1 MKIIFRF
8 FITIIFLA
16 LLAGTLYFLY
26 DKSKE
31 KPVIF
36 DTMKPFYTD
45 ISTKAV
51 ATGSIV
57 PRKEIEI
64 KPQVSGVIERIFAE
78 PGDTLRKGDL
88 IAKLEIIPD
97 MVTLNNAETKLN
109 LARIS
114 RKNAEREFIR
124 RKNLYDKGIISE
136 ADFLQHEND
145 YSKAKEEVA
154 AAESNL
160 QLIRDGA
167 KQQSKE
173 TTNTLV
179 KSTIKGMI
187 LDIPVEVGD
196 SVIEANVFNVGTTI
210 ATVADMTKMIF
221 KGRVDESDVGKIKEG
236 MNLLLTIGAMETEKY
251 NATLEYIAPKGVK
264 ESGAIQFEI
273 RAAVTL
279 DPSQFLRAGY
289 SATAD
294 IVFEQRKNVLALKE
308 SLLQFD
314 GDTVFVEV
322 ETAPQQFKKRTI
334 EVGLSDGIN
343 IEIVSGLSKTDRI
356 KIWDKPRRGR

>member
-1 MKIIFRF
+1 
-8 FITIIFLA
+8 
-16 LLAGTLYFLY
+16 
-26 DKSKE
+26 
-31 KPVIF
+31 
-36 DTMKPFYTD
+36 
-45 ISTKAV
+45 
-51 ATGSIV
+51 
-57 PRKEIEI
+57 
-64 KPQVSGVIERIFAE
+64 
-78 PGDTLRKGDL
+78 
-88 IAKLEIIPD
+88 

-114 RKNAEREFIR
+114 LKNAEREFIR

-167 KQQSKE
+167 KQQSQE

-221 KGRVDESDVGKIKEG
+221 KGRVDESEVGKMKEG
-236 MNLLLTIGAMETEKY
+236 MNIILTIGAMETEKY
-251 NATLEYIAPKGVK
+251 HATLEYIAPKGVK

-273 RAAVTL
+273 RADVNL

-289 SATAD
+289 SANAD

-322 ETAPQQFKKRTI
+322 ETAPQQFEKRSI

-343 IEIVSGLSKTDRI
+343 IEILSGLAKTDRI
-356 KIWDKPRRGR
+356 KIWDKPRAR